1 MTIQHRKKGE
11 SIDAMLRKFKR
22 KVKNDGT
29 LQEVRSREFFENNT
43 ETKKRKLKAAQKRTR
58 QQQRLDEL

>member
-1 MTIQHRKKGE
+1 MTIQHRRKGE

-43 ETKKRKLKAAQKRTR
+43 ESKK
-58 QQQRLDEL
+58 ES